1 MIGVVSEFAELAFFP
16 APFRVLKP
24 EDLLKKACNTKDY
37 EKIIEFKN
45 YIWDLAICRRGGPS
59 KQGSVAQ

>member
-1 MIGVVSEFAELAFFP
+1 MVGVVSEFAELAFLP

-45 YIWDLAICRRGGPS
+45 YIWDLAIVGVEVPQNKG
-59 KQGSVAQ
+59 V